1 METSEHHAAITSSTL
16 RARKRSSNAGFSI
29 LEVLMAITVLAIGL
43 SAMAALVA
51 QTLGGTER
59 ARYMAL
65 ATTLASEKLEDLSR
79 YPAATPVVTQLVAGG
94 SLSSDTTG
102 YNDNVDLSNTT
113 GQIAE
118 SIPTS
123 TGYSNIIHLATGEVQ
138 VVPNAST
145 PPSAGSGTMVFHR
158 QWFIEADPVVNGVTL
173 TGSRRITVL
182 VTMTNQSVK
191 PPVSFQ
197 MSMVRQ

>member
-1 METSEHHAAITSSTL
+1 
-16 RARKRSSNAGFSI
+16 
-29 LEVLMAITVLAIGL
+29 MAITVLAIGL